1 MCHQTLSCTRRLVLD
16 TNLILTQNLRHSQ
29 CLTFLHFAQILG
41 QILYLEGK
49 PIAVNLVAACVQLK

>member
-1 MCHQTLSCTRRLVLD
+1 MSPDPFLHKKVGSGHKLLA
-16 TNLILTQNLRHSQ
+16 QNLRHSQ
-29 CLTFLHFAQILG
+29 CLSFLHIAQILG